1 MGVTNPAGHIATLRP
16 PWQAGQSG
24 NERGSNRGY
33 RRTLSIARKATP
45 EAMETAIRCMRDEGA
60 PWPAR
65 LNAIAMILDRAWG
78 KPKEHVS
85 FDGTEGMNIVVVTGV
100 PRTDD
105 TSEQVAT
112 ETTYT
117 IEYDAGE
124 EDAP

>member
-1 MGVTNPAGHIATLRP
+1 MPNAASLANLKPAWQPGESGYAGYKPTGLR
-16 PWQAGQSG
+16 
-24 NERGSNRGY
+24 RV
-33 RRTLSIARKATP
+33 LSLARKNSPA
-45 EAMETAIRCMRDEGA
+45 AMQAVIDCLHDA
-60 PWPAR
+60 DAR
-65 LNAIAMILDRAWG
+65 VRMAAAIAILDRAWG

-85 FDGTEGMNIVVVTGV
+85 FDGTEGMNIVIVTGV

-124 EDAP
+124 EDAS